1 MFPGKLKMLI
11 LQTLWIWICIHRWLT
26 RIWFI
31 KQVKKLIKVLLPR
44 DVEIQHRDRKAQFN
58 QTYLITKFFPLK
70 SRTKYGAISVTRASW
85 YYQWCLRWNCPFQE
99 KYFQCTT
106 GKSGKAFIEELAFW
120 IKQFNSNS
128 DLNSVALKAFM
139 VLPTLI
145 LQKLSATSKGK
156 EHSSAIERR
165 LNLWRQGDLD
175 LLLKEVRFIQGKSV
189 NSKKARTVE
198 DISKVLGKLVFQG
211 KLSAAI
217 FSFWIARA
225 QQAYSTLH
233 QKS

>member
-1 MFPGKLKMLI
+1 MSRYNTETAKLNSTKP
-11 LQTLWIWICIHRWLT
+11 TWL
-26 RIWFI
+26 RSSSHWN
-31 KQVKKLIKVLLPR
+31 QEQNMGQYQSRELL
-44 DVEIQHRDRKAQFN
+44 
-58 QTYLITKFFPLK
+58 
-70 SRTKYGAISVTRASW
+70 W

-106 GKSGKAFIEELAFW
+106 GKSGKAFIEELTFW

-156 EHSSAIERR
+156 DHSSAIERR

-175 LLLKEVRFIQGKSV
+175 LLLKEVRFIQGKFV

-217 FSFWIARA
+217 LSFWIARA